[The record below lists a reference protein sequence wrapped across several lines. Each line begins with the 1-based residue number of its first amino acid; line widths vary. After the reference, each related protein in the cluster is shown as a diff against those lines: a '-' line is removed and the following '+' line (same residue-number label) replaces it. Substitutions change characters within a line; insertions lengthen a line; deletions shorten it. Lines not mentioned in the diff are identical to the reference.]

1 MLFKRE
7 NKLQVLILTFEQCP
21 SDGGINLMVS
31 ILKSQHASHCSN
43 CIPCVLLLPLSHTVN
58 LATMWKLQEQ
68 TWFSVN
74 TNAAEPPCINS
85 QHQWKSMPSPSEQLL
100 AACLSPRRPPALQKS
115 TKCTTH
121 QHCQHCSIF
130 SRSRQGVGGTVLVAS
145 DGLRLR
151 WSCHMPR
158 LSKKQQSLL
167 LPCLYVANPQNLQ
180 GENIE
185 IRQICGNTTYWF
197 WYTAPYLTLDG
208 GSLRSPTKS
217 TLQLA
222 SHP

>member
-31 ILKSQHASHCSN
+31 ILKSQHASHCSK

-58 LATMWKLQEQ
+58 LATMRKLQEE

-121 QHCQHCSIF
+121 QHCQHCHFSEPSGGRWHGAGCFVWPSLKVILSYAPPVEEAAIASPAMSICCE
-130 SRSRQGVGGTVLVAS
+130 SPELA
-145 DGLRLR
+145 R
-151 WSCHMPR
+151 WEHR
-158 LSKKQQSLL
+158 
-167 LPCLYVANPQNLQ
+167 N
-180 GENIE
+180 
-185 IRQICGNTTYWF
+185 
-197 WYTAPYLTLDG
+197 
-208 GSLRSPTKS
+208 
-217 TLQLA
+217 
-222 SHP
+222 